1 MTSNARL
8 VARWWN
14 YKTRQQQDALPVVTQ
29 WLESGQPQE
38 LNSTVQGSTPRTTD
52 DALKQ

>member
-1 MTSNARL
+1 MTSNAKL
-8 VARWWN
+8 VARWWS

-38 LNSTVQGSTPRTTD
+38 LNSTVQGSILRTTD
-52 DALKQ
+52 DAIKQ